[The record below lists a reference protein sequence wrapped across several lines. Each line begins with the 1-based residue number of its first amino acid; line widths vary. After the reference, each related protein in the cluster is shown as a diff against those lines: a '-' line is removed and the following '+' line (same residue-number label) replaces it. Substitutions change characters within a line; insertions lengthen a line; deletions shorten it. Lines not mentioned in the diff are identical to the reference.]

1 VSNERQRLGKGLEAL
16 IPKSLLTSGK
26 TITNL
31 PINQIVPNP
40 FQPRLAFNEE
50 ALQQLSD
57 SIRQHGLAQPI
68 VVRRVGN
75 QYELIAGE
83 RRFRATIL
91 AGLETIPAI
100 IKNVSD
106 RESLQ
111 LALIENLQRE
121 DLNAIEEAKGY
132 VRLADE
138 FTLTHQELAE
148 VFGKSRSAVTNTL
161 RLLQL
166 PAVIQ
171 QAVSDGVITEG
182 HARTILSLPT
192 EAQQLDA
199 FEVIC
204 SNNLN
209 VREVEAYVG
218 KLKKSKSAAKKV
230 LQALPSALQDWEKAF
245 SDQYETTVRIK
256 GKPTRGKIE
265 ITYTSAKQLEQLASV
280 LLTVR

>member
-1 VSNERQRLGKGLEAL
+1 MSNERQRLGKGLEAL
-16 IPKSLLTSGK
+16 IPRSLLTSGK

-40 FQPRLAFNEE
+40 FQPRLAFNET

-57 SIRQHGLAQPI
+57 SIKQHGLAQPI
-68 VVRRVGN
+68 VVRRVEN
-75 QYELIAGE
+75 HYELIAGE
-83 RRFRATIL
+83 RRYRATIL

-166 PAVIQ
+166 PDVIQ

-192 EAQQLDA
+192 EKQQLEA

-204 SNNLN
+204 SHDLN
-209 VREVEAYVG
+209 VREVETYVG
-218 KLKKSKSAAKKV
+218 KLKKSKASAKKA
-230 LQALPSALQDWEKAF
+230 LQNLPSALLEWERSF
-245 SDQYETTVRIK
+245 SSQYATVVKFK

-265 ITYTSAKQLEQLASV
+265 IAYTSAAELARICE
-280 LLTVR
+280 LLKGDG